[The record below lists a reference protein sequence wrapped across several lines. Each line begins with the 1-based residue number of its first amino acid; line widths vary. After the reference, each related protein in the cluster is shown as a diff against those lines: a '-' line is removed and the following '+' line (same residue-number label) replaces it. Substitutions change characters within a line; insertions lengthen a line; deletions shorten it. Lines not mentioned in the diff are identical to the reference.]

1 MHLEIEKI
9 RKELLD
15 KYGFNF
21 ETPCKDALYADYD
34 SLFENIFES
43 TVPHCLEQNI

>member
-1 MHLEIEKI
+1 MDSPIQ
-9 RKELLD
+9 RMLLD
-15 KYGFNF
+15 RYDFKF

-34 SLFENIFES
+34 SLFENIFAS